1 MNTPIKLHPNLVQAV
16 LSALQDV
23 FGDKQY
29 ADKVIERVLKSNPR
43 WGARD
48 RAFIAENVY
57 EIVRWYRLLYEV
69 SGGEPKE
76 EADWWR
82 MFGTWQIMQGHA
94 LPDWK
99 EFKGLDPKAILAAGK
114 KAGSV
119 LKIRES
125 IPDWLDERGRK
136 ELQATWE
143 PLLHALN
150 EPAPLVIRANTLKM
164 TPLALQQLLK
174 AEGVETETL
183 EGVGLRVLQRKN
195 LFSTESFRQG
205 YFEVQDFAS
214 QQVAPF
220 LRVEPGMRV
229 VDACAGG
236 GGKSL
241 HLASLMQNK
250 GRLIAMDT
258 EGWKLDELKRRA
270 RRAGVDILDIRPIDS
285 TKVVKRLE
293 GSADRLLLDVPCS
306 GTGVLRRNPDAKWKL
321 DISFIERV
329 RETQREILR
338 SYSRM
343 LKPGG
348 LMVYATCSI
357 FPSENEQQVEAFIKE
372 QNGKFELLQSRH
384 LLPQEF
390 GYDGFYMALIARE
403 MRDER

>member
-1 MNTPIKLHPNLVQAV
+1 MKLHPNLVQAV
-16 LSALQDV
+16 ISSLQDV
-23 FGDKQY
+23 FADNQY

-82 MFGTWQIMQGHA
+82 MFGTWQILQGNA

-99 EFKGLDPKAILAAGK
+99 EFKGLDPKAILAARK

-150 EPAPLVIRANTLKM
+150 EQAPLVIRANTLKM
-164 TPLALQQLLK
+164 TPIALQQLLK
-174 AEGVETETL
+174 AEGVDTEAL
-183 EGVGLRVLQRKN
+183 DDAGLRVLQRKN

-229 VDACAGG
+229 IDACAGG
-236 GGKSL
+236 GGKTL

-270 RRAGVDILDIRPIDS
+270 RRAGVDILDVRPIDT
-285 TKVVKRLE
+285 TKVIKRLE

-321 DISFIERV
+321 DIPFIERV

-357 FPSENEQQVEAFIKE
+357 FPSENEQQVDDFLRE
-372 QNGKFELLQSRH
+372 QNGKFELVQSRH

-390 GYDGFYMALIARE
+390 GFDGFYMALIVKGE
-403 MRDER
+403 E

>member
-1 MNTPIKLHPNLVQAV
+1 LKLHPNLVQAV
-16 LSALQDV
+16 ISSLQDV
-23 FGDKQY
+23 FADNQY

-82 MFGTWQIMQGHA
+82 MFGTWQILQGNA

-99 EFKGLDPKAILAAGK
+99 EFKGLDSKAILAARK

-150 EPAPLVIRANTLKM
+150 EQAPLVIRANTLKM
-164 TPLALQQLLK
+164 TPIALQQLLK
-174 AEGVETETL
+174 AEGVDTEAL
-183 EGVGLRVLQRKN
+183 DDAGLRVLQRKN

-229 VDACAGG
+229 IDACAGG
-236 GGKSL
+236 GGKTL

-270 RRAGVDILDIRPIDS
+270 RRAGVDILDVRPIDT
-285 TKVVKRLE
+285 TKVIKRLE

-321 DISFIERV
+321 DIPFIERV

-357 FPSENEQQVEAFIKE
+357 FPSENEQQVEDFLRE
-372 QNGKFELLQSRH
+372 QNGKFELVQSRH

-390 GYDGFYMALIARE
+390 GYDGFYMALIVKGE
-403 MRDER
+403 E